1 MGGQHNSK
9 LNIQKMRIYKYY
21 KKEKE
26 LRTFNSVK
34 YYVMSLVLDILV
46 RKMVVNSITKAN
58 EVEIPFKELMQEI
71 RIDST
76 FDIEWKLSA
85 ARVELIVAEMSW
97 MNLIV
102 NTGET
107 SKNPNIKLT
116 EEGFAAYKDQRFHSI
131 AASLM
136 EAKES
141 RLLAT
146 IAIVV
151 SFVTLIATIIS
162 IGAIK

>member
-1 MGGQHNSK
+1 MSK
-9 LNIQKMRIYKYY
+9 YKFY

-46 RKMVVNSITKAN
+46 RKMVFNSITNAN
-58 EVEIPFKELMQEI
+58 EVEIPFKDLMQEI
-71 RIDST
+71 WKDST
-76 FDIEWKLSA
+76 SDMEWNISI
-85 ARVELIVAEMSW
+85 ARIELIVAEMSW

-102 NTGET
+102 NTGDT

-116 EEGFAAYKDQRFHSI
+116 EEGFAAYKDQKFHSI

-141 RLLAT
+141 RRLAIIAVVVSFITLLAT
-146 IAIVV
+146 IVNIWCY
-151 SFVTLIATIIS
+151 
-162 IGAIK
+162 

>member
-1 MGGQHNSK
+1 MS
-9 LNIQKMRIYKYY
+9 IYKYY

-46 RKMVVNSITKAN
+46 RRMVINSITNAN

-71 RIDST
+71 WKDST
-76 FDIEWKLSA
+76 SDMEWNISI

-102 NTGET
+102 NTGDT

-116 EEGFAAYKDQRFHSI
+116 DEGFAAYKEQRFHSI
-131 AASLM
+131 ATSLM

-141 RLLAT
+141 RSLAIIAVVVSFITLLAT
-146 IAIVV
+146 IV
-151 SFVTLIATIIS
+151 SIWCN
-162 IGAIK
+162 

>member
-1 MGGQHNSK
+1 MKQTNAVDMSLRKYFK
-9 LNIQKMRIYKYY
+9 LENNQ
-21 KKEKE
+21 
-26 LRTFNSVK
+26 RTFNSVK
-34 YYVMSLVLDILV
+34 YYVISLVIDTLV
-46 RKMVVNSITKAN
+46 RRMVISSSKDI
-58 EVEIPFKELMQEI
+58 EISFEELMQEI
-71 RIDST
+71 WKNST
-76 FDIEWKLSA
+76 FDMEWNLST
-85 ARVELIVAEMSW
+85 ARVELIVSEMSW

-141 RLLAT
+141 RRLAT

-162 IGAIK
+162 IWCN

>member
-1 MGGQHNSK
+1 MS
-9 LNIQKMRIYKYY
+9 IYRFY
-21 KKEKE
+21 KKERE

-34 YYVMSLVLDILV
+34 YYVISLVLDILV
-46 RKMVVNSITKAN
+46 RRMIVKSITNAN
-58 EVEIPFKELMQEI
+58 EVEMSFEDIMQKI
-71 RIDST
+71 WKNST
-76 FDIEWKLSA
+76 FDMEWNISI

-102 NTGET
+102 NTGDT

-116 EEGFAAYKDQRFHSI
+116 DEGFAAYKEQRFHSS

-141 RLLAT
+141 RRLSL
-146 IAIVV
+146 IAI
-151 SFVTLIATIIS
+151 AIS
-162 IGAIK
+162 IITLVITTISIILS